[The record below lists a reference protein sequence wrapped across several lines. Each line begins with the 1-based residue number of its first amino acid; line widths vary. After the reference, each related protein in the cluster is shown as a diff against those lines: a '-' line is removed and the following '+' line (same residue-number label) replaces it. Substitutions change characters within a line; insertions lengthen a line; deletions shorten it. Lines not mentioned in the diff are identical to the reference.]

1 MEEKPLPG
9 FKAILLCERTMIE
22 AGTGKISLIA
32 LIGTIAFPS
41 FPAQTRPMKLFLHLV
56 DGIGDYDITI
66 EVHDLSDLSEG
77 EIVKKTNAVRVSF
90 PERLA
95 SRKLIFSVRSLSLP
109 HAGRYDVIVLGKGR
123 GIERL
128 PIIAV
133 AANSEA

>member
-66 EVHDLSDLSEG
+66 EVHDLSEG

-95 SRKLIFSVRSLSLP
+95 SRKLIFSVLSLLLP
-109 HAGRYDVIVLGKGR
+109 HPGR
-123 GIERL
+123 
-128 PIIAV
+128 
-133 AANSEA
+133 